1 MKDLIPLA
9 EKAATILKERRL
21 TIAVSES
28 SSGGLISAALLA
40 VPGASAYFLGGA
52 VIYTRTARE
61 LLMDIS
67 NDALSGMRPVT
78 REHELVIARNMRE
91 RFNASLCLVEHGAAG
106 PTGNRYG
113 DPAGRSCIVIVG
125 EGERDVTIETGSSDR
140 AANMQ
145 AFAAAGLKLLVETL
159 TGRE

>member
-9 EKAATILKERRL
+9 EKAAAILKERGL
-21 TIAVSES
+21 TIAVAES

-52 VIYTRTARE
+52 VLYTRQARE
-61 LLMDIS
+61 LFMDLPA
-67 NDALSGMRPVT
+67 DALTGLRAVT
-78 REHELVIARNMRE
+78 KEHELVIARHMRE

-113 DPAGRSCIVIVG
+113 DPAGRCCIVLVG
-125 EGERDVTIETGSSDR
+125 ETEREVMIETGSSDR
-140 AANMQ
+140 AANME
-145 AFAAAGLKLLVETL
+145 AFAAAGLKLLVKTL
-159 TGRE
+159 QP